1 MGGETAERGGRK
13 RTNGERGAVNKGD
26 VHTGILARL
35 RTRIVDRS
43 LASSLVACARRP
55 THDGGSTTSPLAGL
69 CRVEVTGGGDM
80 WLRTLASSRPVS
92 DGFRVSIPV
101 SAPYMP
107 HLRGLVFFHAHGT
120 RIPNQRFRNHRVPT
134 LLATSSAIITSLL
147 RTRYEVLRAS
157 IDHRSRLRYRG
168 QVLLKEISERDAMGV
183 RSHRTSRRGRRRP
196 FGEEGE
202 KAAEREKSRAR
213 CLQGERLLFFFSSL
227 SLLFLT
233 FYVSHAS
240 PPVSLFSLSLAPPH
254 NENARR
260 TRGRRSG
267 ETAVGSVRERPGGGQ
282 WREET
287 SSGCE

>member
-1 MGGETAERGGRK
+1 MEEEKERERDQRDGAGLKRRRKGDDRSRTASSVLTGAVRSVRERERHREGGSRRVGGETSERGGRK

-120 RIPNQRFRNHRVPT
+120 
-134 LLATSSAIITSLL
+134 
-147 RTRYEVLRAS
+147 
-157 IDHRSRLRYRG
+157 
-168 QVLLKEISERDAMGV
+168 
-183 RSHRTSRRGRRRP
+183 
-196 FGEEGE
+196 
-202 KAAEREKSRAR
+202 
-213 CLQGERLLFFFSSL
+213 
-227 SLLFLT
+227 
-233 FYVSHAS
+233 
-240 PPVSLFSLSLAPPH
+240 
-254 NENARR
+254 
-260 TRGRRSG
+260 
-267 ETAVGSVRERPGGGQ
+267 
-282 WREET
+282 
-287 SSGCE
+287 